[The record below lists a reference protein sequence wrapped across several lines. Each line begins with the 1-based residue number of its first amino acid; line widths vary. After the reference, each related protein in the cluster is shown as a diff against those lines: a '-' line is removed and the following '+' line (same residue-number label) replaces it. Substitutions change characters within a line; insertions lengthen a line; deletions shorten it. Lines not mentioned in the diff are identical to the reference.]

1 MVCVLRHLTL
11 FSLTFISP
19 FLMAAPEAFAPTAVD
34 TFEVKTLPAGM
45 LLEAEGTGDYFRANN
60 GLFGRLFRYLSGHD
74 IAMTTPVEARIE
86 PAAMYFWVAPAEQAK
101 ARGDKD
107 GVRVITRPAQTVA
120 SLGARGGY
128 SRENFNATRERLLA
142 WIETQSDL
150 KAIGPAYAV
159 FWHGPFVPW
168 FAKRYEVHV
177 PIARTQP

>member
-1 MVCVLRHLTL
+1 MHGVIRHLALLSL
-11 FSLTFISP
+11 FSIAP
-19 FLMAAPEAFAPTAVD
+19 ILMAAPAAFAPTAVD
-34 TFEVKTLPAGM
+34 TFEIKTLPAGM
-45 LLEAEGTGDYFRANN
+45 LLEAEGTGDYFRADN

-101 ARGDKD
+101 TRGDQD
-107 GVRVITRPAQTVA
+107 GVRVITRPEQSVA

-128 SRENFNATRERLLA
+128 SRENFVATRDRLQAWLA
-142 WIETQSDL
+142 TQTEFR
-150 KAIGPAYAV
+150 ATGPAYAV

-177 PIARTQP
+177 PLARTQP